1 MMKLMKEIY
10 IIWLREM
17 IRYWRV
23 KTRLVSSLAMPV
35 LWLVLF
41 GSGMKSTLSIG
52 GAGAEFDFLQFLFPG
67 VIGMSI
73 LFTSIFSVMSI
84 VLDRQFGFLKE
95 VLVAPVSR
103 SSIALGK
110 ILGGST
116 TAMIQGTVMLF
127 LAPLVG
133 IKLSFGLVFALIPVM
148 FLAAIALTSIG
159 LVVASRM
166 KTTEGF
172 QMIMNFLMMPMFF
185 LSGAL
190 FPLNDLPVWME
201 ILAKI
206 NPASYAVDLIRQV
219 AFKFMDA
226 PAFLV
231 DNLSL
236 ELFGEKVSILM
247 DLGIVAVFGAVMV
260 SIGVLLFRKSD

>member
-1 MMKLMKEIY
+1 
-10 IIWLREM
+10 M

-23 KTRLVSSLAMPV
+23 KTRLVSSLAMPL
-35 LWLVLF
+35 LWLVFF
-41 GSGMKSTLSIG
+41 GSGMKSTLTMNGG
-52 GAGAEFDFLQFLFPG
+52 GADFDFLQFLFPG

-133 IKLSFGLVFALIPVM
+133 IKLSVGLVLALIPVM
-148 FLAAIALTSIG
+148 FLAAVSLTSIG

-190 FPLNDLPVWME
+190 FPLNDLPGWME
-201 ILAKI
+201 FLAKI

-219 AFKFMDA
+219 AFKFMDI
-226 PAFLV
+226 PELLV
-231 DNLSL
+231 NSL
-236 ELFGEKVSILM
+236 TLQLFGEKVTILM
-247 DLGIVAVFGAVMV
+247 DLGIVVVFGTVMV
-260 SIGVLLFRKSD
+260 TIGVLLFRKSD